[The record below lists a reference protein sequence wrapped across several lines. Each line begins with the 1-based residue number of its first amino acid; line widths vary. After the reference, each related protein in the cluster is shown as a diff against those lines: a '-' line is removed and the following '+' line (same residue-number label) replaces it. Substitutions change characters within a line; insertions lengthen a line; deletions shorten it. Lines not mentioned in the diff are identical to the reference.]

1 VLLMAALIGGLV
13 GRRDARWAIVLGWA
27 LGTWAS
33 VSLSGR
39 FYAHYYMLWLPL
51 ISIGTGAAFSLAH
64 LMSNARLALAVR
76 AGIVLVLVV
85 VAARQVGQVFQYDA
99 RSAVL
104 AKYGYR
110 GAVFTETRALGG
122 RIAETLPSE
131 RSVFEVGAH
140 GLYFYAGRLAPM
152 PFVDSLYGID
162 SAYPKLY
169 RERMLPA
176 LLQAPPDVLV
186 IRRGILRSGTD
197 IAQRDFVATLLDSAP
212 YVEDKSLSGEY
223 LLVLRRL
230 RKDSQ

>member
-1 VLLMAALIGGLV
+1 
-13 GRRDARWAIVLGWA
+13 
-27 LGTWAS
+27 
-33 VSLSGR
+33 
-39 FYAHYYMLWLPL
+39 MLWLPL
-51 ISIGTGAAFSLAH
+51 ISIGTGAAFSLAQRH
-64 LMSNARLALAVR
+64 VERTPCPR
-76 AGIVLVLVV
+76 
-85 VAARQVGQVFQYDA
+85 AARRHRA
-99 RSAVL
+99 RAR
-104 AKYGYR
+104 R
-110 GAVFTETRALGG
+110 GCRAPGRTGVPIRRAQRPCSREIWLSRRRFTETRALGG
-122 RIAETLPSE
+122 RIAETLPSD